1 MRQLI
6 YRTGGKMRFS
16 LIRDKHT
23 FKFKELNEPLSQSD
37 FDTALMREFGPG
49 NPNDIKRFQQFN
61 DEYANK

>member
-37 FDTALMREFGPG
+37 FDTALMREIL
-49 NPNDIKRFQQFN
+49 DQ
-61 DEYANK
+61 